1 MLHVMYETFDGE
13 HPQLKLSCQCRME
26 TLSYMSIHIQ
36 RRQTEY
42 ILVQGTKKEKSSVKV
57 ADVTR
62 HYENILLA
70 QDNPWG
76 FHRPIWLM

>member
-1 MLHVMYETFDGE
+1 
-13 HPQLKLSCQCRME
+13 
-26 TLSYMSIHIQ
+26 MSVHIQ

-62 HYENILLA
+62 HYENILPCARQSVGIPPAHLV
-70 QDNPWG
+70 DVNRCTKMY
-76 FHRPIWLM
+76 FEEM